1 MNELETI
8 KAPIKE
14 DLTYFE
20 TEFKQALNSDVKLIN
35 SISGF
40 LVKNRGK
47 RIRPILTLLCARLCD
62 TPSKY
67 SYKAAAMME
76 LLHVATLIHDDIV
89 DDAKMRRGKPSVKQV
104 WKNKISVLV
113 GDFLLSKG
121 LLISV
126 KNKDYDLLEIT
137 SKAVEQMSEGELLQI
152 EKSRKYNLDEKSY
165 FEIIRKKTASLIAS
179 CCSVG
184 ASSSTADKKTI
195 NLFWEIGECCG
206 IAFQIKDDLLDF
218 SKTNIIGKPASNDIK
233 EKKITLPLIYSLQ
246 NCSKRE
252 KKEILFLFKKKKKSS
267 KIISDIISFIESK
280 GGIGYAKSK
289 MIQYKDKALT
299 LIKSLPECSSK
310 QDLISL
316 LNFVVQREK

>member
-1 MNELETI
+1 MSYLNKIKKPYLSDIQLFEKKFKESLSSKVPLLDTI
-8 KAPIKE
+8 
-14 DLTYFE
+14 TYYIFRNKG
-20 TEFKQALNSDVKLIN
+20 KQ
-35 SISGF
+35 
-40 LVKNRGK
+40 
-47 RIRPILTLLCARLCD
+47 IRPLFIFICSNICGKINDKTIRGAILI
-62 TPSKY
+62 
-67 SYKAAAMME
+67 E
-76 LLHVATLIHDDIV
+76 LLHTATLVHDDVV
-89 DDAKMRRGKPSVKQV
+89 DEAKQRRGFFSINYI

-126 KNKDYDLLEIT
+126 KNKDFDLLKIT

-152 EKSRKYNLDEKSY
+152 EKSRKYNFDEISY
-165 FEIIRKKTASLIAS
+165 FKIIRKKTASLIAS

-195 NLFWEIGECCG
+195 NLFWEIGEYCG

-246 NCSKRE
+246 NCSKKE
-252 KKEILFLFKKKKKSS
+252 KKEILFLFKKKEKSP
-267 KIISDIISFIESK
+267 KIISDIISFIETK
-280 GGIGYAKSK
+280 GGIDYAKSK
-289 MIQYKDKALT
+289 MIQYKNKALT

-316 LNFVVQREK
+316 LNFVVEREK

>member
-1 MNELETI
+1 MSYLNKIKKPYLSDIQLFEKKFKESLSSKVPLLDTI
-8 KAPIKE
+8 
-14 DLTYFE
+14 TYYIFRNKG
-20 TEFKQALNSDVKLIN
+20 KQ
-35 SISGF
+35 
-40 LVKNRGK
+40 
-47 RIRPILTLLCARLCD
+47 IRPLFIFICSNICGKINDKTIRGAILI
-62 TPSKY
+62 
-67 SYKAAAMME
+67 E
-76 LLHVATLIHDDIV
+76 LLHTATLVHDDVV
-89 DDAKMRRGKPSVKQV
+89 DEAKQRRGFFSINYI

-126 KNKDYDLLEIT
+126 KNKDFDLLKIT

-152 EKSRKYNLDEKSY
+152 EKSRKYNFDEISY

-195 NLFWEIGECCG
+195 NLFWEIGEYCG

-246 NCSKRE
+246 NCSKKE
-252 KKEILFLFKKKKKSS
+252 KKEILFLFKKKEKSP
-267 KIISDIISFIESK
+267 KIISDIISFIETK
-280 GGIGYAKSK
+280 GGIDYAKSK
-289 MIQYKDKALT
+289 MIQYKNKALT

-316 LNFVVQREK
+316 LNFVVEREK